1 MVSSQPMIL
10 WFSYRLDRNGT
21 MLKSPK
27 TATELVKI
35 HSEGAHL
42 LCYTPAFLR
51 DENEIFILW
60 NYVER
65 A

>member
-27 TATELVKI
+27 TAKELVKI
-35 HSEGAHL
+35 PSEGAYHL
-42 LCYTPAFLR
+42 FNTPACSR
-51 DENEIFILW
+51 DENEIFILRK
-60 NYVER
+60 YVER
-65 A
+65 V